1 MAIDYLSALNTKGSG
16 LNITQIVDSLTEA
29 DVAPKKD
36 SLNKQITKKNT
47 QISALAEVV
56 SDLSSLKTDV
66 SALANTTQLAPTS
79 ANSGLSIKVSDSAIA
94 QTFTADVKVEA
105 LATAQTL
112 HFSNSNFDTPTAE
125 VGSGTL
131 KLNLG
136 TWSTDGSTFDSTTNA
151 TTQQT
156 FNVPDG
162 TTLTGLAN
170 LLNGLTGVT
179 ASVLNVGGSSND
191 LYAIVVKSELGESNA
206 LNIEITSP
214 CGVSGSKTSLA
225 SFDTNPGGSYGVN
238 GVGSAGES
246 NAVHKVA
253 AADAHLKIDG
263 VSVKRNSNTI
273 TDIFAGYTLTA
284 NSTPVDSSDNAVSF
298 RVQSSLDVDNAYR
311 ALDTLVDSINITKSL
326 FSQLT
331 DRELE
336 GALADDP
343 VVSSIERQLEK
354 FFSGGVTGYF
364 SSDVYMSELGV
375 STNRDGSISLSESK
389 FRTAMAVEPSST
401 VAGGSRLF
409 NAVFNSSVY
418 SDNSLLQVEK
428 SSYVEPKAGV
438 YIYAQSGSPPAATID
453 GSATGISTYNAANTF
468 FTSTQTNTAG
478 LKITPSS
485 TAAISGA
492 KIFVGTSI
500 LDQLS
505 TYINNITAS
514 SGDLATRESTL
525 GNQLSDYE
533 VELADIEAKTDGI
546 RDRYMSQFAAM
557 ESAVTSLKGTGDYL
571 TNMIDSWNSDN

>member
-214 CGVSGSKTSLA
+214 GGVSGSKTSLA

-533 VELADIEAKTDGI
+533 VELADIEAKTEGI

>member
-136 TWSTDGSTFDSTTNA
+136 TWSTDGSAFDSTTNA
-151 TTQQT
+151 TTEQT

-214 CGVSGSKTSLA
+214 GGVSGSKTSLA

-533 VELADIEAKTDGI
+533 VELADIEAKTEGI